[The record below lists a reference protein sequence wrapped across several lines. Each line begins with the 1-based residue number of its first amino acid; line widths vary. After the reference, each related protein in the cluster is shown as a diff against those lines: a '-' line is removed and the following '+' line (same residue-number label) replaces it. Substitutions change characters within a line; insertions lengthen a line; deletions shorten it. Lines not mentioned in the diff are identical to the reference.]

1 MRMDHMN
8 ENATKRQGCG
18 CGCRG
23 PNGEERAAASE
34 TQPHGEARVAGAALD
49 ILDERFARG
58 EIDKAEYEEKKELIE
73 RRRR

>member
-1 MRMDHMN
+1 MN
-8 ENATKRQGCG
+8 EDVTKEQGCA
-18 CGCRG
+18 CRCRG
-23 PNGEERAAASE
+23 SDGEERTSASE
-34 TQPHGEARVAGAALD
+34 TQPRGDAHVSGAALD